1 MSKHCEVISVCNA
14 LMDIVLNVSEEDIRR
29 HGLRKGSMHLVDRPA
44 QEALLAE
51 FCSHEQVVELG
62 GSSLNVIRA
71 LAQLGHR
78 TSFVGVVADD
88 LFGEKIRTQM
98 HKLSITSHLA
108 SLPTD
113 RAITGTCL
121 SLVTPDAER
130 TMVTHLGASRLYTR
144 DDIPSAEI
152 RGAKIFHFC
161 GYQWDTTEQK
171 DAVTYALQLAKKS
184 DTLVSFDLAD
194 PFVVEHNR
202 SQFGELVAE
211 ADVVFANEA
220 EAKLLYGLSPEAC
233 AEKIASYNTIA
244 VVKLGAR
251 GALIQQGS
259 TVIRVGAEPTSVVDT
274 TGAGDMFA
282 GGFLHGLCLG
292 LPLEVCG
299 KAAALL
305 ASDVIS
311 RYGVRLAPE
320 KVAAVKALA
329 PSSRS
334 VAP

>member
-1 MSKHCEVISVCNA
+1 MTKPYEVISVCNA
-14 LMDIVLNVSEEDIRR
+14 LMDIVLNVKDEDIRR

-71 LAQLGHR
+71 LAELGHS
-78 TSFVGVVADD
+78 TAFIGVVADD
-88 LFGEKIRTQM
+88 AFGEKIRSYLQQRA
-98 HKLSITSHLA
+98 IAGHLA
-108 SLPTD
+108 SLPSSV
-113 RAITGTCL
+113 ASTGTCL

-130 TMVTHLGASRLYTR
+130 TMVTHLGASRLYSR
-144 DDIPSAEI
+144 KDIPVTAI
-152 RGAKIFHFC
+152 HQAKIFHFS
-161 GYQWDTTEQK
+161 GYQWDSDQQK
-171 DAVTYALQLAKKS
+171 DAMTFALQEAKKAG
-184 DTLVSFDLAD
+184 TLISFDLAD
-194 PFVVEHNR
+194 PFVVQQHR
-202 SQFGELVAE
+202 SAFAELVGE

-220 EAKLLYGLSPEAC
+220 EAQLLYELSPEA
-233 AEKIASYNTIA
+233 AAQKIAAHGAIA

-251 GALIQQGS
+251 GALLQKGS
-259 TVIRVGAEPTSVVDT
+259 SIVRVAPLPTQVLDT

-282 GGFLHGLCLG
+282 GGFLHGICLG
-292 LPLEVCG
+292 WSLELCG

-320 KVAAVKALA
+320 VVAAVRALGLH
-329 PSSRS
+329 
-334 VAP
+334 